1 MPSTIE
7 QVHREHK
14 DRGLSI
20 LAVNI
25 EEDREKV
32 AAWAKEKKLSVPV
45 VLDPSGA
52 LTRAY
57 QVTATPTVLLVARNG
72 TLIGK
77 ALGNRPWT
85 GDKGRALIQALLGP

>member
-7 QVHREHK
+7 QIHREYR

-25 EEDREKV
+25 EEGHEKV
-32 AAWAKEKKLSVPV
+32 ASWVKEKKLGVPV
-45 VLDPSGA
+45 VLDSSGA

-57 QVTATPTVLLVARNG
+57 RVTATPTVFLVARNG

-85 GDKGRALIQALLGP
+85 GDKGRALIHALLGP